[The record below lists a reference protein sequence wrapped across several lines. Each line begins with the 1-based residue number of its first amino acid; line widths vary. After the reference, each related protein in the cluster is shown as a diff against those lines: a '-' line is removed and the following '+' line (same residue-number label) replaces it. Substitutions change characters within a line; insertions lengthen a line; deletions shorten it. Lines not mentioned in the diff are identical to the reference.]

1 MIGINST
8 FNNSFVNLNIKNNN
22 NSSLN
27 SNTSNANVKNLQDT
41 QDTTK
46 TSNKVLGYEVD
57 KDGFFTSEFNKA
69 AGIPKDYK
77 IYAKGAENFVNY
89 ITNLNFKS
97 FTNIDIAKSLGNA
110 YKVFSQLID
119 EPSGNFTTEDLSKI
133 PLGFSYNK
141 KSFQVTNIYYSE
153 KDFESALSFED
164 DLKIYQNPK
173 QLTLSFPSWKEK
185 APADY
190 IKKNS
195 DIFDPSSHIN
205 IGASFYKNDNG
216 TISKGGVL
224 MAFFAGMSGQNP
236 LIEGETTI
244 EGKLLGYDKNMSQSQ
259 VEDLNEF
266 INQNPIEWSITG
278 DVFADSVYIT
288 KLRNTITDIDEFKKQ
303 CLEMKAKSDE
313 MGEIYKAEIAKQNR
327 EIALAQKNS
336 NKEKDKPFEPIQA
349 ESKSETYKDD
359 NKMNELLKK
368 LLETKFGTSDE
379 LELLFGMKFGDD
391 NAGEFNKILS
401 LNSTPKS
408 IDIKA

>member
-190 IKKNS
+190 IKKR
-195 DIFDPSSHIN
+195 
-205 IGASFYKNDNG
+205 
-216 TISKGGVL
+216 L
-224 MAFFAGMSGQNP
+224 
-236 LIEGETTI
+236 
-244 EGKLLGYDKNMSQSQ
+244 
-259 VEDLNEF
+259 
-266 INQNPIEWSITG
+266 
-278 DVFADSVYIT
+278 
-288 KLRNTITDIDEFKKQ
+288 
-303 CLEMKAKSDE
+303 C
-313 MGEIYKAEIAKQNR
+313 
-327 EIALAQKNS
+327 
-336 NKEKDKPFEPIQA
+336 
-349 ESKSETYKDD
+349 
-359 NKMNELLKK
+359 
-368 LLETKFGTSDE
+368 
-379 LELLFGMKFGDD
+379 
-391 NAGEFNKILS
+391 
-401 LNSTPKS
+401 
-408 IDIKA
+408 

>member
-1 MIGINST
+1 M
-8 FNNSFVNLNIKNNN
+8 KNNN

-77 IYAKGAENFVNY
+77 IYAKGAENLASY

-110 YKVFSQLID
+110 YKVFSQLVD
-119 EPSGNFTTEDLSKI
+119 EPSRNFTTEDLSKI
-133 PLGFSYNK
+133 PLGFSYDK
-141 KSFQVTNIYYSE
+141 KSFQVTNIYQTQKE
-153 KDFESALSFED
+153 FDSALSANN
-164 DLKIYQNPK
+164 DLQIYQSSK
-173 QLTLSFPSWKEK
+173 QLALSFPSWNENS
-185 APADY
+185 PNDY
-190 IKKNS
+190 TKKNS
-195 DIFDPSSHIN
+195 DIFAPSSHID

-236 LIEGETTI
+236 LMEGETTI
-244 EGKLLGYDKNMSQSQ
+244 SGKLNGYDKNMSQNQ

-266 INQNPIEWSITG
+266 IKQNPIKYGITG
-278 DVFADSVYIT
+278 DIGTDFTNIL
-288 KLRNTITDIDEFKKQ
+288 KLKNNISDIEEFKKQ
-303 CLEMKAKSDE
+303 WLEMKAKSDK
-313 MGEIYKAEIAKQNR
+313 MGEVYQTEIANKKEVVSSQ
-327 EIALAQKNS
+327 ETS
-336 NKEKDKPFEPIQA
+336 EEGKEKPFKPIQA

-359 NKMNELLKK
+359 NKMNELVKK

-379 LELLFGMKFGDD
+379 LELLFGMKFSDD
-391 NAGEFNKILS
+391 DIGEFNKFLS
-401 LNSTPKS
+401 QNTSAKI

>member
-46 TSNKVLGYEVD
+46 TNNKVLGYEVD
-57 KDGFFTSEFNKA
+57 KDGFFTSDFNEA

-89 ITNLNFKS
+89 ITSLNFKS

-133 PLGFSYNK
+133 PLGFSYDK
-141 KSFQVTNIYYSE
+141 KSFQVENIYQTQKE
-153 KDFESALSFED
+153 FDSALSANNN
-164 DLKIYQNPK
+164 LQIYQSPK
-173 QLTLSFPSWKEK
+173 QLALSFPSWNENS
-185 APADY
+185 PNDY
-190 IKKNS
+190 TKKNS
-195 DIFDPSSHIN
+195 DIFAPSSHID

-216 TISKGGVL
+216 TIGKGGVL

-244 EGKLLGYDKNMSQSQ
+244 AGKLNGYDKNISQSQ
-259 VEDLNEF
+259 VENLNKFTYSNNRVFMLKNNANSIDDLFKHLLDYVNL
-266 INQNPIEWSITG
+266 Q
-278 DVFADSVYIT
+278 YQH
-288 KLRNTITDIDEFKKQ
+288 TDINDYQQSVQEWIKNNTQ
-303 CLEMKAKSDE
+303 ETQTTQ
-313 MGEIYKAEIAKQNR
+313 IQNNTN
-327 EIALAQKNS
+327 NS
-336 NKEKDKPFEPIQA
+336 KEDNEKPFKPIQA
-349 ESKSETYKDD
+349 ESKNKETYKDD
-359 NKMNELLKK
+359 NTRNELVKK
-368 LLETKFGTSDE
+368 LLEGKFSTSKE
-379 LELLFGMKFGDD
+379 LELLFGMNFSDD
-391 NAGEFNKILS
+391 AGEFNQFLSQNTSAKI
-401 LNSTPKS
+401 

>member
-77 IYAKGAENFVNY
+77 IYAKGAENLASY

-110 YKVFSQLID
+110 YKVFSQLVD
-119 EPSGNFTTEDLSKI
+119 EPSRNFTTEDLSKI
-133 PLGFSYNK
+133 PLGFSYDK
-141 KSFQVTNIYYSE
+141 KSFQVTNIYQTQKE
-153 KDFESALSFED
+153 FDSALSANN
-164 DLKIYQNPK
+164 DLQIYQSSK
-173 QLTLSFPSWKEK
+173 QLALSFPSWNENS
-185 APADY
+185 PNDY
-190 IKKNS
+190 TKKNS
-195 DIFDPSSHIN
+195 DIFAPSSHID

-236 LIEGETTI
+236 LMEGETTI
-244 EGKLLGYDKNMSQSQ
+244 SGKLNGYDKNMSQNQ

-266 INQNPIEWSITG
+266 IKQNPIKYGITG
-278 DVFADSVYIT
+278 DIGTDFTNIL
-288 KLRNTITDIDEFKKQ
+288 KLKNNISDIEEFKKQ
-303 CLEMKAKSDE
+303 WLEMKAKSDK
-313 MGEIYKAEIAKQNR
+313 MGEVYQTEIANKKEVVSSQ
-327 EIALAQKNS
+327 ETS
-336 NKEKDKPFEPIQA
+336 EEGKEKPFKPIQA

-359 NKMNELLKK
+359 NKMNELVKK

-379 LELLFGMKFGDD
+379 LELLFGMKFSDD
-391 NAGEFNKILS
+391 DIGEFNKFFSQNTSAKI
-401 LNSTPKS
+401 

>member
-1 MIGINST
+1 
-8 FNNSFVNLNIKNNN
+8 
-22 NSSLN
+22 
-27 SNTSNANVKNLQDT
+27 ANVKNLQDT

-77 IYAKGAENFVNY
+77 IYAKGAENLASY

-110 YKVFSQLID
+110 YKVFSQLVD
-119 EPSGNFTTEDLSKI
+119 EPSRNFTTEDLSKI
-133 PLGFSYNK
+133 PLGFSYDK
-141 KSFQVTNIYYSE
+141 KSFQVTNIYQTQKE
-153 KDFESALSFED
+153 FDSALSANN
-164 DLKIYQNPK
+164 DLQIYQSSK
-173 QLTLSFPSWKEK
+173 QLALSFPSWNENS
-185 APADY
+185 PNDY
-190 IKKNS
+190 TKKNS
-195 DIFDPSSHIN
+195 DIFAPSSHID

-236 LIEGETTI
+236 LMEGETTI
-244 EGKLLGYDKNMSQSQ
+244 SGKLNGYDKNMSQNQ

-266 INQNPIEWSITG
+266 IKQNPIKYGITG
-278 DVFADSVYIT
+278 DIGTDFTNIL
-288 KLRNTITDIDEFKKQ
+288 KLKNNISDIEEFKKQ
-303 CLEMKAKSDE
+303 WLEMKAKSDK
-313 MGEIYKAEIAKQNR
+313 MGEVYQTEIANKKEVVSSQ
-327 EIALAQKNS
+327 ETS
-336 NKEKDKPFEPIQA
+336 EEGKEKPFKPIQA

-359 NKMNELLKK
+359 NKMNELVKK

-379 LELLFGMKFGDD
+379 LELLFGMKFSDD
-391 NAGEFNKILS
+391 DIGEFNKFLS
-401 LNSTPKS
+401 QNTSAKI

>member
-153 KDFESALSFED
+153 KDFESAVRGI
-164 DLKIYQNPK
+164 LKRICNYP
-173 QLTLSFPSWKEK
+173 
-185 APADY
+185 
-190 IKKNS
+190 
-195 DIFDPSSHIN
+195 
-205 IGASFYKNDNG
+205 
-216 TISKGGVL
+216 
-224 MAFFAGMSGQNP
+224 
-236 LIEGETTI
+236 
-244 EGKLLGYDKNMSQSQ
+244 
-259 VEDLNEF
+259 
-266 INQNPIEWSITG
+266 
-278 DVFADSVYIT
+278 
-288 KLRNTITDIDEFKKQ
+288 
-303 CLEMKAKSDE
+303 
-313 MGEIYKAEIAKQNR
+313 
-327 EIALAQKNS
+327 
-336 NKEKDKPFEPIQA
+336 
-349 ESKSETYKDD
+349 
-359 NKMNELLKK
+359 
-368 LLETKFGTSDE
+368 
-379 LELLFGMKFGDD
+379 
-391 NAGEFNKILS
+391 
-401 LNSTPKS
+401 
-408 IDIKA
+408 